1 MHEGR
6 NVFAQ
11 IMDRIPWR
19 KFQKIIDKYQ
29 GDYHVTNLKTTVL
42 FRVLA
47 FAQLARKVSLRDT
60 IFTLKSK
67 LYHMGKRTALNDGP
81 V

>member
-29 GDYHVTNLKTTVL
+29 GDHHVTNLKTSVL
-42 FRVLA
+42 FRVLTS
-47 FAQLARKVSLRDT
+47 LSLRGR
-60 IFTLKSK
+60 S
-67 LYHMGKRTALNDGP
+67 